1 MADDLEGI
9 LGGEDGKV
17 PEPKPGETLTIPPQV
32 KYGIF
37 IGEMT
42 DGGEPVTHI
51 HTSPGAQVTWGHVLR
66 LLLYVIENLRTEL
79 MYEKFMQKAAQKQ
92 PSKIITRGG

>member
-1 MADDLEGI
+1 MSEEKVIEAMAGVPT
-9 LGGEDGKV
+9 GST
-17 PEPKPGETLTIPPQV
+17 PEPAGETLVIPPQV

-51 HTSPGAQVTWGHVLR
+51 HTSPGVNVTWGHVLR
-66 LLLYVIENLRTEL
+66 LLLYVIENVRAEL
-79 MYEKFMQKAAQKQ
+79 MYEKFSQKSQQQSK
-92 PSKIITRGG
+92 KIITRG